1 MASTPTLR
9 QKNQLY
15 KNRSEKGTVA
25 VKASELNKT
34 KVVKKTNY
42 SYWAIGI
49 LGFALFGGALLQI
62 IDLIL

>member
-25 VKASELNKT
+25 VKASEKT

-49 LGFALFGGALLQI
+49 LGFALFGGALLQL

>member
-15 KNRSEKGTVA
+15 KNRSAKGTVA
-25 VKASELNKT
+25 AKAAEKT
-34 KVVKKTNY
+34 KVVAKTNY

-49 LGFALFGGALLQI
+49 LGFALFGGALLQL
-62 IDLIL
+62 IDLLF

>member
-25 VKASELNKT
+25 KASEKS
-34 KVVKKTNY
+34 KVVKKASY
-42 SYWAIGI
+42 SYWVIGI
-49 LGFALFGGALLQI
+49 LGFALFGGAFLQI
-62 IDLIL
+62 IDLIF